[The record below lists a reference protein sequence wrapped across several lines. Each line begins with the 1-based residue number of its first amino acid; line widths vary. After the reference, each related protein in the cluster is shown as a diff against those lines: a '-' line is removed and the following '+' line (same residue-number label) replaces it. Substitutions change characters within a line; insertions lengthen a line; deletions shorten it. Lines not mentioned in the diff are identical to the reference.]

1 MSEATPKSRLSLWR
15 AAWVVARRDFVAIL
29 FSRYFVFFLLGP
41 LFPIVI
47 GTFAAGVGQKVQDAT
62 AQTDIGVAMAPAD
75 LDAVLRAHDAL
86 MPTLGP
92 VLPRMVPL
100 KRLRPN
106 ESFDAKA
113 ALSSPKGNIAAI
125 LTGTPAH
132 PVLTATAGRAEQ
144 WKGAV
149 ALIAANAS
157 AKAEPAYPRVEI
169 ASVTTSGASERIG
182 RVHTAQA
189 SLALLFIVTI
199 FLTGMVMSTLIEE
212 KANKI
217 IEILAA
223 AIPMD
228 ALFFGK
234 LFAMFLV
241 SMVGIIVWGTVIAGL
256 IELAGMNPA
265 MLGGFDLQNLPTP
278 GVGWPL
284 FLGFAVIYFTMNYL
298 VIGSVFLTI
307 GSIAAT
313 VREVQTLSMP
323 ATMAQIVVFFVATL
337 ALVNPGGPMELIAI
351 AFPLSSPYA
360 MLARA
365 AVQES
370 LWPHLLAIGWQALWV
385 VLFIRGGASLF
396 RRRVMKSGPQPARR
410 KRGSWGSGGP
420 KVAKSASAGL

>member
-1 MSEATPKSRLSLWR
+1 MRDATPKSRLSKWQ

-41 LFPIVI
+41 LFPIVM
-47 GTFAAGVGQKVQDAT
+47 GALAAGVGQRVQHAT
-62 AQTDIGVAMAPAD
+62 EQTAIAMAMAPAD
-75 LDAVLRAHDAL
+75 IDAMVQARNAL
-86 MPTLGP
+86 LPTLGP
-92 VLPRMVPL
+92 ALPDMITL
-100 KRLRPN
+100 KRLAPG
-106 ESFDAKA
+106 EVFDAKA
-113 ALSSPKGNIAAI
+113 VLSHGKGNVAAV

-132 PVLTATAGRAEQ
+132 PTLTATPERARQ

-149 ALIAANAS
+149 ALIAANART
-157 AKAEPAYPRVEI
+157 KAVPDYPEVKI
-169 ASVTTSGASERIG
+169 VGVTTSGASERIG
-182 RVHTAQA
+182 RVRTAQA
-189 SLALLFIVTI
+189 SLTLLFIVTI

-223 AIPMD
+223 AIPLD

-241 SMVGIIVWGTVIAGL
+241 SMVGIIAWGVAFGGL
-256 IELAGMNPA
+256 AELVGMNPA
-265 MLGGFDLQNLPTP
+265 MMGGLDLHDLPTP
-278 GVGWPL
+278 GVGWSL
-284 FLGFAVIYFTMNYL
+284 FLAFAVIYFTMNYL

-313 VREVQTLSMP
+313 AREVQTLSMP

-337 ALVNPGGPMELIAI
+337 ALAAPGEPMEIAAI
-351 AFPLSSPYA
+351 LFPLSSPYA

-365 AVQES
+365 ALEQS
-370 LWPHLLAIGWQALWV
+370 LWPHLLAIAWQALWV

-396 RRRVMKSGPQPARR
+396 RRRVMKSGPQRLKRRRLLRRLARTDLE
-410 KRGSWGSGGP
+410 
-420 KVAKSASAGL
+420 KSARIAI

>member
-1 MSEATPKSRLSLWR
+1 MTDAIPKSRLPQWQ
-15 AAWVVARRDFVAIL
+15 AAWVIARRDFVSIL
-29 FSRYFVFFLLGP
+29 FSRYFIFFLLGP
-41 LFPIVI
+41 LFPMVV
-47 GTFAAGVGQKVQDAT
+47 GTLAAGIGQRVQDAT
-62 AQTDIGVAMAPAD
+62 AQSNVAVAMAPAD
-75 LDAVLRAHDAL
+75 VDAMLRARDAL
-86 MPTLGP
+86 VPTLGST
-92 VLPRMVPL
+92 LPRLVAL
-100 KRLRPN
+100 KQLAPG
-106 ESFDAKA
+106 ESFDPKA
-113 ALSSPKGNIAAI
+113 ALSARKGTTAAV

-132 PVLTATAGRAEQ
+132 PVLTATAEGARQ

-149 ALIAANAS
+149 ALIAANAL
-157 AKAEPAYPRVEI
+157 AKTAPVYPTVAT

-182 RVHTAQA
+182 RVHTAQV
-189 SLALLFIVTI
+189 SLTLLFIVTI

-228 ALFFGK
+228 AVFFGK

-241 SMVGIIVWGTVIAGL
+241 SLVGITVWVTAAAGL
-256 IELAGMNPA
+256 IGLAGMDPA
-265 MLGGFDLQNLPTP
+265 ILGGFDVHDLPTP

-284 FLGFAVIYFTMNYL
+284 YLAFAVIYFTMNYL

-323 ATMAQIVVFFVATL
+323 ATMAQIVVFFFATL
-337 ALVNPGGPMELIAI
+337 ALADPGGPIELVAI

-370 LWPHLLAIGWQALWV
+370 LWPHVLAIGWQALWV

-396 RRRVMKSGPQPARR
+396 RRRVMKSGPPRMKRKGRFWRRTVPA
-410 KRGSWGSGGP
+410 
-420 KVAKSASAGL
+420 VAKTPRNTI

>member
-1 MSEATPKSRLSLWR
+1 MTDAVPKSRLPLWQ
-15 AAWVVARRDFVAIL
+15 AAWVIARRDFVSIL
-29 FSRYFVFFLLGP
+29 FSRYFIFFLLGP
-41 LFPIVI
+41 LFPLVV
-47 GTFAAGVGQKVQDAT
+47 GTLAAGIGQRVQDAT
-62 AQTDIGVAMAPAD
+62 TQNDVAVAMAPAD
-75 LDAVLRAHDAL
+75 VDAMLRAHDEL
-86 MPTLGP
+86 VPMLGP
-92 VLPRMVPL
+92 NLPHLVAL
-100 KRLRPN
+100 KRLSPG
-106 ESFDAKA
+106 ETFDPKA
-113 ALSSPKGNIAAI
+113 ALSGRKGDIAAVV
-125 LTGTPAH
+125 TGTPAH
-132 PVLTATAGRAEQ
+132 PVLTATAERAGQ
-144 WKGAV
+144 WQGAI
-149 ALIAANAS
+149 ALIAANAM
-157 AKAEPAYPRVEI
+157 AKTNPAYPVVET
-169 ASVTTSGASERIG
+169 ASVTTSGASERVG

-189 SLALLFIVTI
+189 SLTLMFIVTV

-228 ALFFGK
+228 AVFFGK

-241 SMVGIIVWGTVIAGL
+241 SMVGIAVWVTAIAGL
-256 IELAGMNPA
+256 IGFAGLNPTV
-265 MLGGFDLQNLPTP
+265 LGGFDVHNLPTP

-284 FLGFAVIYFTMNYL
+284 YLGLAVVYFTMNYL
-298 VIGSVFLTI
+298 IIGSVFLTI

-337 ALVNPGGPMELIAI
+337 ALADPGGPMELAAI

-370 LWPHLLAIGWQALWV
+370 LWPHLPAIGWQALWV

-396 RRRVMKSGPQPARR
+396 RKRVMKSGPQPAKRKGPFRR
-410 KRGSWGSGGP
+410 A
-420 KVAKSASAGL
+420 VAQGAPDPV

>member
-1 MSEATPKSRLSLWR
+1 MSNAASKSRLPLWS
-15 AAWVVARRDFVAIL
+15 AVWVIARRDFVAIL
-29 FSRYFVFFLLGP
+29 FSRYFIFFLLGP
-41 LFPIVI
+41 LFPIVV
-47 GTFAAGVGQKVQDAT
+47 GAFAAGVGQRVQDAT
-62 AQTDIGVAMAPAD
+62 AQTDIAVAMAPAD
-75 LDAVLRAHDAL
+75 VDAMLRARDAL
-86 MPTLGP
+86 RPRLGP
-92 VLPRMVPL
+92 LLPRMVASE
-100 KRLRPN
+100 RLAPGDQ
-106 ESFDAKA
+106 FDAKT
-113 ALSSPKGNIAAI
+113 ALTRSKGNIAAV

-149 ALIAANAS
+149 ALIAANAV
-157 AKAEPAYPRVEI
+157 AKTAPAYPDVKTV
-169 ASVTTSGASERIG
+169 SVKSSGASERIG
-182 RVHTAQA
+182 RVHTAQV
-189 SLALLFIVTI
+189 SLALLFIVTV

-241 SMVGIIVWGTVIAGL
+241 SMVGITVWATVIGGL

-265 MLGGFDLQNLPTP
+265 AVGGFDVQNLPTP

-284 FLGFAVIYFTMNYL
+284 YLVFAVIYFTTNYL

-337 ALVNPGGPMELIAI
+337 ALVNPGGPMELVAI

-365 AVQES
+365 AVEES
-370 LWPHLLAIGWQALWV
+370 LWPHLLAIGWQMLWV

-396 RRRVMKSGPQPARR
+396 RRKVMKSGPQPVKR
-410 KRGSWGSGGP
+410 KRGQRGRASP
-420 KVAKSASAGL
+420 EVA

>member
-1 MSEATPKSRLSLWR
+1 MNEAIPRSRLSLWQ

-29 FSRYFVFFLLGP
+29 FSRYFLFFLLGP
-41 LFPIVI
+41 LFPMII
-47 GTFAAGVGQKVQDAT
+47 GAFAAGVGQKVQDAT
-62 AQTDIGVAMAPAD
+62 AQTDIAVAMAPD
-75 LDAVLRAHDAL
+75 DMDAILRARDAL
-86 MPTLGP
+86 VPTLGP
-92 VLPRMVPL
+92 ELPPMVPL
-100 KRLRPN
+100 KRLTPG

-113 ALSSPKGNIAAI
+113 ALVSPKRNIAAI

-132 PVLTATAGRAEQ
+132 PVLTATAGRAEE

-149 ALIAANAS
+149 ALIAANALTK
-157 AKAEPAYPRVEI
+157 AKPNYPAVTTV
-169 ASVTTSGASERIG
+169 SVKTSGASERIG

-241 SMVGIIVWGTVIAGL
+241 SMVGIAVWGTVIVGL

-265 MLGGFDLQNLPTP
+265 MLGGFDVQNLPTP

-284 FLGFAVIYFTMNYL
+284 FLCFAVIYFTMNYL

-337 ALVNPGGPMELIAI
+337 ALVDPGGPLEIVAI
-351 AFPLSSPYA
+351 LFPLSSPYA

-365 AVQES
+365 AVQDS

-396 RRRVMKSGPQPARR
+396 RRRVMKSGPQPVKRKGRFARR
-410 KRGSWGSGGP
+410 VGP
-420 KVAKSASAGL
+420 AVAKSASRAL

>member
-1 MSEATPKSRLSLWR
+1 MSGEATPKSRLSLWQ
-15 AAWVVARRDFVAIL
+15 AAWVIARRDFVAIL
-29 FSRYFVFFLLGP
+29 FSRYFIFFLLGP
-41 LFPIVI
+41 LFPLVI
-47 GTFAAGVGQKVQDAT
+47 GTLAAGVGQRVDDAT
-62 AQTDIGVAMAPAD
+62 AQTDIAVAMAPAD
-75 LDAVLRAHDAL
+75 VDAMLRAQGAL
-86 MPTLGP
+86 QPTLGP
-92 VLPRMVPL
+92 TLPHMVVLR
-100 KRLRPN
+100 RLAPGER
-106 ESFDAKA
+106 FDARA
-113 ALSSPKGNIAAI
+113 ALSRPRGNIAAV

-132 PVLTATAGRAEQ
+132 PVLTATARRAEE

-149 ALIAANAS
+149 SLIAARAL
-157 AKAEPAYPRVEI
+157 AKDEPVYPGVQTVGVK
-169 ASVTTSGASERIG
+169 SSGASQRVG
-182 RVHTAQA
+182 RVHTAQV
-189 SLALLFIVTI
+189 SLTLLFIVTI

-223 AIPMD
+223 AIPVD

-241 SMVGIIVWGTVIAGL
+241 SMVGITVWVTAIGGL

-265 MLGGFDLQNLPTP
+265 MLGGFDVHNLPTP

-284 FLGFAVIYFTMNYL
+284 YLGLAVIYFTMNYL

-337 ALVNPGGPMELIAI
+337 ALVDPGGPLEVVAI
-351 AFPLSSPYA
+351 LFPLSSPYA

-365 AVQES
+365 AIEDS

-396 RRRVMKSGPQPARR
+396 RRKVMKSGPQPLKLRR
-410 KRGSWGSGGP
+410 RDRRAAP
-420 KVAKSASAGL
+420 EVA

>member
-1 MSEATPKSRLSLWR
+1 MSEATAKSRLPIWQ

-29 FSRYFVFFLLGP
+29 FSRYFIFFLLGP
-41 LFPIVI
+41 LFPVI
-47 GTFAAGVGQKVQDAT
+47 MGGLAAGVGERVQAAT

-75 LDAVLRAHDAL
+75 LDAMLRARAAL
-86 MPTLGP
+86 GPTLGP
-92 VLPRMVPL
+92 VLPHLTALQRL
-100 KRLRPN
+100 KPG
-106 ESFDAKA
+106 EGFDARA
-113 ALSSPKGNIAAI
+113 ALLGGRNNIAAV

-132 PVLTATAGRAEQ
+132 PVLTAPAERAAQ

-149 ALIAANAS
+149 ALIAANAAAGS
-157 AKAEPAYPRVEI
+157 AIAYPSVETV
-169 ASVTTSGASERIG
+169 SVTTSGASERVG

-189 SLALLFIVTI
+189 SLTLLFIVTI

-241 SMVGIIVWGTVIAGL
+241 SMVGITVWGAAIGGL

-265 MLGGFDLQNLPTP
+265 ILGGFDVQNLPTP
-278 GVGWPL
+278 AVGWPL
-284 FLGFAVIYFTMNYL
+284 YLAFAVIYFTLNYL

-337 ALVNPGGPMELIAI
+337 ALADPGGPTEIAAI
-351 AFPLSSPYA
+351 VFPLSSPYA

-365 AVQES
+365 AVEES
-370 LWPHLLAIGWQALWV
+370 LWPHLLAIGWQILWV
-385 VLFIRGGASLF
+385 VLFIRAGATLF
-396 RRRVMKSGPQPARR
+396 RKRVMKSGPQPGKRR
-410 KRGSWGSGGP
+410 TLLRRMRRAP
-420 KVAKSASAGL
+420 VEVAG